1 MIPFRKGRRNP
12 IVCKQQSDW
21 VLIRIAAPNRTVF
34 VAFLTNKSDTTLLD
48 LPKAKLFLEAT
59 FFIIIFTYLKLIVQ
73 VQNGQEVL
81 NRLVLCLKCME
92 LACRVLHGHFA
103 PVYLLQVS
111 KSDDEKPLLHE
122 IFGFR
127 KIGIQTRLH
136 YYILFFFQKDDI
148 TIRFRLLH
156 LHQIS
161 LTEFTKEFV
170 YLFVYFWNLLEP
182 LENGGRI

>member
-1 MIPFRKGRRNP
+1 
-12 IVCKQQSDW
+12 
-21 VLIRIAAPNRTVF
+21 
-34 VAFLTNKSDTTLLD
+34 
-48 LPKAKLFLEAT
+48 
-59 FFIIIFTYLKLIVQ
+59 
-73 VQNGQEVL
+73 
-81 NRLVLCLKCME
+81 ME

-103 PVYLLQVS
+103 PVYLLQAGQVS
-111 KSDDEKPLLHE
+111 KSDDEKPLIHE

-148 TIRFRLLH
+148 TICFRLLH